1 MDDFIKNA
9 LNSKFSEE
17 ISKCLDIK
25 INNNLRLDYERKKKM
40 GKTIFKHLQELDI
53 NFNFNKIVENEYFK
67 IGVEAFSK
75 SLADKYGIVPLL
87 IVIGAS
93 IAIIGIMAGVDAIKN
108 VYAKKKEEKE
118 KEQKYLKNIMFYKD
132 EEFYCDSLYYG
143 YLPERFRKK
152 YIPTLKW
159 NNKLQKAKSVAI
171 ELIIDEDFND
181 PNFLII
187 NIPGDSLEI
196 NEFSHKGDIIN
207 YYNGIP
213 ENAFS
218 AYFILY
224 MFDKDKLDLE
234 SFKKIRNQ
242 LQEENKDIE
251 SLISSKIIKII

>member
-1 MDDFIKNA
+1 MDDFIKYA

-53 NFNFNKIVENEYFK
+53 NFNKIVENEYFK
-67 IGVEAFSK
+67 MVIDAFGR
-75 SLADKYGIVPLL
+75 SLAEKYGIVPLL
-87 IVIGAS
+87 IVVGAS

-171 ELIIDEDFND
+171 ELIIDKDFND

-196 NEFSHKGDIIN
+196 NEFSHKGDIII